1 MTKKSPHKQ
10 VDLVIA
16 YKNFFSTEEG
26 KTVLYDMMKASG
38 MMVSSFD
45 ENPYLMAKNE
55 GHRESVL
62 RILQILKKDAQQL
75 RKFIEEQEE
84 KEDVY

>member
-1 MTKKSPHKQ
+1 
-10 VDLVIA
+10 
-16 YKNFFSTEEG
+16 
-26 KTVLYDMMKASG
+26 MMKASG